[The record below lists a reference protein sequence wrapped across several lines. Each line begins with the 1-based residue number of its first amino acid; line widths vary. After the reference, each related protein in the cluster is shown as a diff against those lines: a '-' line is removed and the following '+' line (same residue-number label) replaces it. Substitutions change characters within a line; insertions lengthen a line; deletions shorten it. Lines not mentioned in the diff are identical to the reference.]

1 MGKTMDKYL
10 ENPDGNI
17 PRHVRTYIFDYMELE
32 NVSWSGSFNDEVFL
46 SRLDYDLESLPSTD
60 KRFNNAA
67 EDIRQHYVNN
77 YDGPDNWVLND
88 SRFGLL
94 NNPPKEFLRFLCEA
108 LHPVVRPDQDEVQK
122 LLQYFNDQLRQYGWH
137 LIRKEDNFG
146 HHHYEAQDIQN
157 NHNRFVTRARIA
169 ADALDSGWMRD
180 EIERVENVIDTDPA
194 LVIGTA
200 KDLLE
205 SCCKTILTERGV
217 SLNNSDNL
225 PKLTKALMN
234 ELRLVPD
241 GIPDEAKGAKK
252 IRTILNNLSSLTQH
266 MAELR
271 GLYGSGHGRDRKYKG
286 LEPRHARLA
295 FASTVAFIDFV
306 TETYR
311 QRIGPNNGAKIP
323 TSG

>member
-1 MGKTMDKYL
+1 MGKTVDKYP

-17 PRHVRTYIFDYMELE
+17 PMYVKTKIFDYMKLE
-32 NVSWSGSFNDEVFL
+32 NVSWSGSFDEQVFL
-46 SRLDYDLESLPSTD
+46 SRLDYDLENLPSTD
-60 KRFNNAA
+60 ERFKNAA
-67 EDIRQHYVNN
+67 EDIRQHQVNN
-77 YDGPDNWVLND
+77 YDWEDRWVLND

-94 NNPPKEFLRFLCEA
+94 SDGPERFLRFLCEV
-108 LHPVVRPDQDEVQK
+108 LHPVVRPDQDEVLK
-122 LLQYFNDQLRQYGWH
+122 LLQYFNDQLRPCGWH
-137 LIRKEDNFG
+137 LIKKEDNFG

-225 PKLTKALMN
+225 PKLTRALMN

-241 GIPDEAKGAKK
+241 GIPDKTKGAEK
-252 IRTILNNLSSLTQH
+252 IRIILSNLSSLTQH

-295 FASTVAFIDFV
+295 FASAVAFIDFV

-311 QRIGPNNGAKIP
+311 QRIEPNNAAKIP